1 MLNVMSALGLLLLMP
16 GPTNTLLLRSGVLSG
31 FRRAWTLS
39 LLECLAYLLQISFWG
54 YLLSHMGASAPW
66 CLKVMQFVSICYLAK
81 TSYCLWRE
89 PTAGLPAIP
98 GARVSRRQF
107 FLLTLINPKGLLVVS
122 FIVPV
127 QTFADTAL
135 YGQFVMQFTAVVIP
149 VGCAWVLFGA
159 RIKRSGHAWL
169 TPQKINRTASVVIS
183 CFALAIL
190 FKLADALIRT
200 GPAL

>member
-31 FRRAWTLS
+31 FKRAWTLS

-54 YLLSHMGASAPW
+54 YLLSHIGASAPW

-98 GARVSRRQF
+98 GVRVSRRQF

-169 TPQKINRTASVVIS
+169 TPQNINRTASVVIS

-190 FKLADALIRT
+190 FKLADALIST

>member
-89 PTAGLPAIP
+89 PTAGLPAMP
-98 GARVSRRQF
+98 GVRVSRRQF

-159 RIKRSGHAWL
+159 RIKHSGHAWL
-169 TPQKINRTASVVIS
+169 TPQNINRTASVVIS

>member
-89 PTAGLPAIP
+89 PTAGLPAMP

-169 TPQKINRTASVVIS
+169 TPQNINRTASVVIS

>member
-31 FRRAWTLS
+31 FKRAWTLS

-89 PTAGLPAIP
+89 PTAGLPAMP

-169 TPQKINRTASVVIS
+169 TPQNINRTASVVIS

>member
-89 PTAGLPAIP
+89 PTAGLPAMP

-169 TPQKINRTASVVIS
+169 TAQNINRTASVVIS

>member
-89 PTAGLPAIP
+89 PTAGLPAMP
-98 GARVSRRQF
+98 GVRVSRRQF

-169 TPQKINRTASVVIS
+169 TPQNINRTASVVIS

>member
-1 MLNVMSALGLLLLMP
+1 MLSVMSALGLLLLMP
-16 GPTNTLLLRSGVLSG
+16 GPTNTLLFRSGVLSG
-31 FRRAWTLS
+31 FRRAWRLS

-54 YLLSHMGASAPW
+54 YALSHIGANAPW
-66 CLKVMQFVSICYLAK
+66 CLKVMQFLSICYLAK

-89 PTAGLPAIP
+89 PTAGLPVMP
-98 GARVSRRQF
+98 GARISRRQF

-127 QTFADTAL
+127 QTFADTTL

-149 VGCAWVLFGA
+149 VGCTWVLFGA

-169 TPQKINRTASVVIS
+169 TPQNINRTASVVIS

>member
-98 GARVSRRQF
+98 GAQVSRRQF

-169 TPQKINRTASVVIS
+169 TPQNINRTASVVIS

>member
-169 TPQKINRTASVVIS
+169 TPQNINRTASVVIS

>member
-98 GARVSRRQF
+98 GVRVSRRQF

-159 RIKRSGHAWL
+159 RIKHSGHAWL
-169 TPQKINRTASVVIS
+169 TPQNINRTASVVIS

>member
-54 YLLSHMGASAPW
+54 YLLSHIGASAPW

-98 GARVSRRQF
+98 GVRVSRRQF

-169 TPQKINRTASVVIS
+169 TPQNINRTASVVIS

>member
-89 PTAGLPAIP
+89 PTAGLPAMP

-107 FLLTLINPKGLLVVS
+107 F
-122 FIVPV
+122 
-127 QTFADTAL
+127 
-135 YGQFVMQFTAVVIP
+135 
-149 VGCAWVLFGA
+149 C
-159 RIKRSGHAWL
+159 
-169 TPQKINRTASVVIS
+169 
-183 CFALAIL
+183 
-190 FKLADALIRT
+190 
-200 GPAL
+200 

>member
-54 YLLSHMGASAPW
+54 YLLSHIGASAPW

-89 PTAGLPAIP
+89 PTAGLPVMP

-169 TPQKINRTASVVIS
+169 TPQNINRTASVVIS

>member
-16 GPTNTLLLRSGVLSG
+16 GPTNTLLLRSGVFSG
-31 FRRAWTLS
+31 FKRAWTLS

-89 PTAGLPAIP
+89 PTAGLPAMP

-169 TPQKINRTASVVIS
+169 TPQNINRTASVVIS

>member
-159 RIKRSGHAWL
+159 RIKHSGHAWL
-169 TPQKINRTASVVIS
+169 TPQNINRTASVVIS

>member
-1 MLNVMSALGLLLLMP
+1 MS
-16 GPTNTLLLRSGVLSG
+16 R
-31 FRRAWTLS
+31 W
-39 LLECLAYLLQISFWG
+39 
-54 YLLSHMGASAPW
+54 H
-66 CLKVMQFVSICYLAK
+66 
-81 TSYCLWRE
+81 
-89 PTAGLPAIP
+89 
-98 GARVSRRQF
+98 F

-127 QTFADTAL
+127 QTFADLAL

-169 TPQKINRTASVVIS
+169 TPQNINRTASVVIS

-190 FKLADALIRT
+190 FKLADGLIST
-200 GPAL
+200 GPPL

>member
-31 FRRAWTLS
+31 FKRAWTLS

-98 GARVSRRQF
+98 GVRVSRRQF

-169 TPQKINRTASVVIS
+169 TPQNINRTASVVIS

>member
-98 GARVSRRQF
+98 GVRVSRRQF

-169 TPQKINRTASVVIS
+169 TPQNINRTASVVIS

>member
-1 MLNVMSALGLLLLMP
+1 MLSVMSALGLLLLMP

-54 YLLSHMGASAPW
+54 YLLSHIGASAPW

-98 GARVSRRQF
+98 GVRVSRRQF

-169 TPQKINRTASVVIS
+169 TPQNINRTASVVIS

>member
-31 FRRAWTLS
+31 FKRAWTLS

-89 PTAGLPAIP
+89 PTAGLPAMP
-98 GARVSRRQF
+98 GVRVSRRQF

-169 TPQKINRTASVVIS
+169 TPQNINRTASVVIS